1 MRIIVDAM
9 GGDNAPG
16 EIVKGAL
23 RARKELGVDVVLVGR
38 KEEIERCLNP
48 DDICQFEIVDAREIV
63 TMEDDPSTATRR
75 KKDSSMTV
83 ALNLLRDGK
92 GDAVVSAGSTG
103 ALLTGAT
110 LIVKRIRGIR
120 RAAMAPVLPAGE
132 HGVMLIDCGANVE
145 CTPEYL
151 LQFGLMGS
159 VYARRMMGCEEPRVG
174 LLNVGTEDTKGGELQ
189 HQAFA
194 LLTGATLIVK
204 RIKGIRRAAMAPV
217 LPAGEHGIMLIDCG
231 ANVECTP
238 EYLLQFAYMGSFYAK
253 KMMGCE
259 SPRVGLLNVGTED
272 TKGGELQ
279 HQAFALLKQAAEEGR
294 INFVGNVEGTGV
306 FMGAAD
312 VVVTDGF
319 TGNVLLKG
327 TEGAINFMMG
337 ALKGVFYKSTKN
349 KLAAAVLKNDLK
361 AMKKSMDVNEV
372 GGTAFVGISK
382 PVIKAHGSSKEAAFF
397 AAIRQAIAFVNA
409 GVVEDIEN
417 NIEYMKLKA
426 EN

>member
-1 MRIIVDAM
+1 MKIIIDAM
-9 GGDNAPG
+9 GGDNAPAA
-16 EIVKGAL
+16 IVEGAL
-23 RARKELGVDVVLVGR
+23 RAKKELGVDLTLVGR
-38 KEEIERCLNP
+38 EEEIRACLGSEDP
-48 DDICQFEIVDAREIV
+48 AGIEIVDARDVI

-75 KKDSSMTV
+75 KKDASMTV

-194 LLTGATLIVK
+194 LLKEADEQGKL
-204 RIKGIRRAAMAPV
+204 R
-217 LPAGEHGIMLIDCG
+217 
-231 ANVECTP
+231 
-238 EYLLQFAYMGSFYAK
+238 
-253 KMMGCE
+253 
-259 SPRVGLLNVGTED
+259 
-272 TKGGELQ
+272 
-279 HQAFALLKQAAEEGR
+279 
-294 INFVGNVEGTGV
+294 FVGNVEGTDV
-306 FMGAAD
+306 FAGKAE

-327 TEGAINFMMG
+327 TEGVIKYMMK
-337 ALKGVFYKSTKN
+337 ALKGVFYKNTVN
-349 KLAAAVLKNDLK
+349 KLAAAVLKNDLA

-382 PVIKAHGSSKEAAFF
+382 PVIKAHGSSDASSIFSAV
-397 AAIRQAIAFVNA
+397 RQAIAFVDA
-409 GVVEDIEN
+409 GGVEDIER

-426 EN
+426 ED

>member
-1 MRIIVDAM
+1 MKIIIDAM
-9 GGDNAPG
+9 GGDNAPE
-16 EIVKGAL
+16 EIIKGAL
-23 RARKELGVDVVLVGR
+23 RAREELGVELVLVGR
-38 KEEIERCLNP
+38 EEEMRRCLGENYVN
-48 DDICQFEIVDAREIV
+48 QVELVNAREII

-75 KKDSSMTV
+75 KKDASMTV
-83 ALNLLRDGK
+83 ALNLLRDGR

-145 CTPEYL
+145 CT
-151 LQFGLMGS
+151 
-159 VYARRMMGCEEPRVG
+159 A
-174 LLNVGTEDTKGGELQ
+174 
-189 HQAFA
+189 
-194 LLTGATLIVK
+194 
-204 RIKGIRRAAMAPV
+204 
-217 LPAGEHGIMLIDCG
+217 
-231 ANVECTP
+231 

-272 TKGGELQ
+272 TKGGALQ
-279 HQAFALLKQAAEEGR
+279 HEAFALLKTAGEQGR
-294 INFVGNVEGTGV
+294 INFVGNVEGTDV
-306 FMGAAD
+306 FSGKAD

-327 TEGAINFMMG
+327 TEGVIKYMMK

-349 KLAAAVLKNDLK
+349 KLAAAVLKSDL
-361 AMKKSMDVNEV
+361 AEMKKSMDVNEV

-382 PVIKAHGSSKEAAFF
+382 PVVKAHGSSNAASFF
-397 AAIRQAIAFVNA
+397 AAIRQAKVFAESGI
-409 GVVEDIEN
+409 VELIEN
-417 NIEYMKLKA
+417 NIDYMKI
-426 EN
+426 ENEHA

>member
-1 MRIIVDAM
+1 MKIIIDAM

-23 RARKELGVDVVLVGR
+23 RARRELGVDITLVGR
-38 KEEIERCLNP
+38 EEEIKRCLTGDELN
-48 DDICQFEIVDAREIV
+48 QVEIVDAREVV
-63 TMEDDPSTATRR
+63 TMEDDPSTAARR

-110 LIVKRIRGIR
+110 L
-120 RAAMAPVLPAGE
+120 
-132 HGVMLIDCGANVE
+132 
-145 CTPEYL
+145 
-151 LQFGLMGS
+151 F
-159 VYARRMMGCEEPRVG
+159 
-174 LLNVGTEDTKGGELQ
+174 
-189 HQAFA
+189 
-194 LLTGATLIVK
+194 VK

-217 LPAGEHGIMLIDCG
+217 LPMGEHGLMLIDCG

-253 KMMGCE
+253 KMMGCTN
-259 SPRVGLLNVGTED
+259 PRVGLLNVGTED

-279 HQAFALLKQAAEEGR
+279 HQAFALLKQAGDEGR

-306 FMGAAD
+306 FEGAAD
-312 VVVTDGF
+312 VVVCDGF
-319 TGNVLLKG
+319 TGNILLKA
-327 TEGAINFMMG
+327 TEGTVKYMMKS
-337 ALKGVFYKSTKN
+337 LKGVFYKNTKN
-349 KLAAAVLKNDLK
+349 KLAALVLKKDLA

-372 GGTAFVGISK
+372 GGTAFIGISK
-382 PVIKAHGSSKEAAFF
+382 PVIKAHGSSNAASLF
-397 AAIRQAIAFVNA
+397 AAVRQAIAFVNA
-409 GVVEDIEN
+409 GVVEDIER
-417 NIEYMKLKA
+417 NIDYMKLKA